1 LVFNQDNIEDDV
13 KASLLIPET
22 VEQIN
27 TISQRIER
35 SDDDNDLFITLAR
48 LWIDNL
54 SFLVHEYPQ
63 SGYSPMIVHINQY
76 LVGHFIMTEQFKNY
90 LTQLQQSSPVFTAKL
105 LFYTKTCPFSLNAF
119 FYANPQ
125 SFDYTSDQVLKN
137 IGDEYLQTVQVQSS
151 TVELWSKEMLACM
164 THLIGF
170 MRAFLWWEGEKGTKL
185 KVLFHTENI
194 LCEYTQ
200 AIIRIIGYQPFHKCI
215 MTQWMNDET
224 ILLDSTLLFLM
235 NIVQTEN
242 ISWFF
247 SSMTQLPDL
256 LLKLADAS
264 AYYWIC
270 LCAYGILSEFLTDE
284 HLNNLNITDT
294 IRQFFFN
301 ILEQAWHNP
310 SKKYKQIPITY
321 FLRGKFMSKALPFF
335 EQ

>member
-1 LVFNQDNIEDDV
+1 MSTNFEQLVAAFNIFPFCDNALQQITHILQKQTDQTLPSFVSQTYQSLLLLEHKTWQLLCLDSREWLNHPPYLEFLQTFASFNKTLVFNQDNIEDDV

-125 SFDYTSDQVLKN
+125 SFDYTADQVLQN
-137 IGDEYLQTVQVQSS
+137 IGDEYLQTVQV
-151 TVELWSKEMLACM
+151 
-164 THLIGF
+164 
-170 MRAFLWWEGEKGTKL
+170 
-185 KVLFHTENI
+185 
-194 LCEYTQ
+194 
-200 AIIRIIGYQPFHKCI
+200 
-215 MTQWMNDET
+215 
-224 ILLDSTLLFLM
+224 
-235 NIVQTEN
+235 
-242 ISWFF
+242 
-247 SSMTQLPDL
+247 
-256 LLKLADAS
+256 
-264 AYYWIC
+264 
-270 LCAYGILSEFLTDE
+270 
-284 HLNNLNITDT
+284 
-294 IRQFFFN
+294 
-301 ILEQAWHNP
+301 
-310 SKKYKQIPITY
+310 
-321 FLRGKFMSKALPFF
+321 
-335 EQ
+335 